1 MPRVVLMSTFGDDT
15 VARNLQYFMEQL
27 QMAEETVTALTA
39 LRGPTAAAESRG

>member
-39 LRGPTAAAESRG
+39 LRPRGAAEPPG

>member
-1 MPRVVLMSTFGDDT
+1 MSTFGDDT

-39 LRGPTAAAESRG
+39 LRPRLLLSHGVGRSR